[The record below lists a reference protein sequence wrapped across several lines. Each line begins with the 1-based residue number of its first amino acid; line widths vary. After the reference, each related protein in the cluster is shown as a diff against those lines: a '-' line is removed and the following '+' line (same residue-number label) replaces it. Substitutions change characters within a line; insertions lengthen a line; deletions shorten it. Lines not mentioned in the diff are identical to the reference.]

1 MHNKI
6 IKKCTILLKKTI
18 ICAIIYIEVSFM
30 SLTKKGYKK
39 RIIDKTIEEN
49 LKIFGAI
56 SIEEPKWRG
65 KT

>member
-1 MHNKI
+1 MHNI
-6 IKKCTILLKKTI
+6 IKKTI
-18 ICAIIYIEVSFM
+18 ICAIIYIEESFM

-56 SIEEPKWRG
+56 SIEGPKWRG